1 VFSKPM
7 KQGRIHYRYIDTVY
21 AKTMVVAQTPMT
33 HAFPFTDGCPIA
45 RIYEKDIKD
54 CIDSKTPRKCSS
66 SVKEERGYYIDVGV
80 DATLSS
86 HESYRVLLFWIKRI
100 TKEKEMKADLTK
112 TKSALEKDKTKS
124 ESEKANLMG
133 EKKCR
138 IEAWCCEGR
147 KAGQGKGSRGE
158 AAQEVTVE
166 VPGAQGCH

>member
-21 AKTMVVAQTPMT
+21 AKAMVVAQTPMT

-80 DATLSS
+80 DAMLSS
-86 HESYRVLLFWIKRI
+86 HESYRVLFFC
-100 TKEKEMKADLTK
+100 
-112 TKSALEKDKTKS
+112 ALEKDKTKS

-133 EKKCR
+133 GKKCR
-138 IEAWCCEGR
+138 IKAWCCEGR

-158 AAQEVTVE
+158 VAQEVTVE